1 MDISKNRS
9 GESLTHQ
16 QISGFVRKG
25 FAEIKNN
32 TDINAIIH
40 FHSINKFLLMAHS
53 PSHVRILGNLIANHE
68 NLPLSTILERY
79 EGYLETVLKNEPT
92 IKSHTNV
99 LQKIFG
105 YFKNDLTKEEKSKII
120 KMMSDY
126 RTGKETLNDV
136 LLLLEDL
143 TERFQ
148 KMYLVRQTY
157 FLLYVKMPN
166 STQISNV

>member
-1 MDISKNRS
+1 M
-9 GESLTHQ
+9 
-16 QISGFVRKG
+16 
-25 FAEIKNN
+25 
-32 TDINAIIH
+32 
-40 FHSINKFLLMAHS
+40 
-53 PSHVRILGNLIANHE
+53 LGNLIANHK

-105 YFKNDLTKEEKSKII
+105 YFKNDLTKEEKPKIL
-120 KMMSDY
+120 KMISDY
-126 RTGKETLNDV
+126 STGKETLNNV

-166 STQISNV
+166 STQTNNV